1 MAKNSRSGV
10 YPALQVPESMPKN
23 PMKMD
28 PGIKAM
34 QQRLGQAKKM
44 KPMKNP
50 KVPVKQM
57 ADFAK
62 NVTVG

>member
-1 MAKNSRSGV
+1 
-10 YPALQVPESMPKN
+10 
-23 PMKMD
+23 
-28 PGIKAM
+28 M